1 MIKWFGYHG
10 SHDPEP
16 RRLQRLL
23 RNTLFRA
30 VARGSEQLVPAG
42 DCQGTSRRQGA
53 PILDDRSS
61 AIVDEWIRLVEIP
74 ASSGKE
80 QARAEYI
87 RAGTCF
93 TPSVRDLT
101 GQL

>member
-1 MIKWFGYHG
+1 MR
-10 SHDPEP
+10 DNQVV
-16 RRLQRLL
+16 RLPWV
-23 RNTLFRA
+23 TLSR
-30 VARGSEQLVPAG
+30 
-42 DCQGTSRRQGA
+42 TSRRQGA

>member
-1 MIKWFGYHG
+1 VASEASSINHRQLQDEKRDRVMR
-10 SHDPEP
+10 DNQVV
-16 RRLQRLL
+16 RLPWV
-23 RNTLFRA
+23 TLSR
-30 VARGSEQLVPAG
+30 
-42 DCQGTSRRQGA
+42 TSRRQGA